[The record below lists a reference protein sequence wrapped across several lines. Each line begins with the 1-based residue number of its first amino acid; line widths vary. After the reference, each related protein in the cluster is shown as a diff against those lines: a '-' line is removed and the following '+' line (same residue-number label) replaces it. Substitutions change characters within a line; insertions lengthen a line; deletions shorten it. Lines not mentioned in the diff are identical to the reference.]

1 MLIRVTMTIF
11 VYQSYSVNDE
21 RKQDQR
27 DIDQAVV
34 EAIAKIPELTNYLKG
49 RFTLHK
55 GEYPHKMVF

>member
-1 MLIRVTMTIF
+1 MMTII
-11 VYQSYSVNDE
+11 YKSYAVSDE

-34 EAIAKIPELTNYLKG
+34 EAVAKIPELRGYLKG

-55 GEYPHKMVF
+55 GQYPHKMVF